1 MNICLAI
8 QSSEETKVRASK
20 HVSQRK
26 GEMDGENSEVL
37 IENSKNNGKGVSGK
51 INFIVSRWIY
61 ITNLIC
67 LK

>member
-8 QSSEETKVRASK
+8 QSPEETKVRASEY
-20 HVSQRK
+20 VSQRK
-26 GEMDGENSEVL
+26 GEMDGENGEVV